1 VNYTILVSPQ
11 IKSNLLYLSSCFLKI
26 SSRSQLERPW
36 ALNKSSSFGGFYQL
50 KFSLMKTLFSFVI
63 ILFAAANVSMA
74 QSISSSAS
82 SSLPD
87 STIYFVEGKVLS
99 GDALKQI
106 PYSKI
111 ASVDVVKKDT
121 VVNGMLYRARIY
133 VRLKNEE
140 YPKK

>member
-1 VNYTILVSPQ
+1 
-11 IKSNLLYLSSCFLKI
+11 
-26 SSRSQLERPW
+26 
-36 ALNKSSSFGGFYQL
+36 
-50 KFSLMKTLFSFVI
+50 MKTLFSLII

-74 QSISSSAS
+74 QSVSSSAS

-87 STIYFVEGKVLS
+87 STIYFVDGKVLS
-99 GDALKQI
+99 GEALKQI

-121 VVNGMLYRARIY
+121 VVNGMLYSARIF

-140 YPKK
+140 YPQK

>member
-1 VNYTILVSPQ
+1 
-11 IKSNLLYLSSCFLKI
+11 
-26 SSRSQLERPW
+26 
-36 ALNKSSSFGGFYQL
+36 
-50 KFSLMKTLFSFVI
+50 MKTLFSLII

-74 QSISSSAS
+74 QSVSSSAS

-87 STIYFVEGKVLS
+87 STIYFVDGKVLS
-99 GDALKQI
+99 GEALKQI

-121 VVNGMLYRARIY
+121 VVNGILYRARIF

-140 YPKK
+140 YPQK

>member
-1 VNYTILVSPQ
+1 
-11 IKSNLLYLSSCFLKI
+11 
-26 SSRSQLERPW
+26 
-36 ALNKSSSFGGFYQL
+36 
-50 KFSLMKTLFSFVI
+50 MKTLFSFVI
-63 ILFAAANVSMA
+63 LLLAAANVSMA
-74 QSISSSAS
+74 QTVSSSAS

-121 VVNGMLYRARIY
+121 VVNGTLYRARIY

-140 YPKK
+140 DRKK

>member
-1 VNYTILVSPQ
+1 
-11 IKSNLLYLSSCFLKI
+11 
-26 SSRSQLERPW
+26 
-36 ALNKSSSFGGFYQL
+36 
-50 KFSLMKTLFSFVI
+50 MKTLFSFI
-63 ILFAAANVSMA
+63 ILLLAASNVSMA
-74 QSISSSAS
+74 QSVSSSAS

-106 PYSKI
+106 PYAKI

-140 YPKK
+140 DRKK

>member
-1 VNYTILVSPQ
+1 MKILFF
-11 IKSNLLYLSSCFLKI
+11 C
-26 SSRSQLERPW
+26 
-36 ALNKSSSFGGFYQL
+36 
-50 KFSLMKTLFSFVI
+50 I
-63 ILFAAANVSMA
+63 ILFLAAANVSMA
-74 QSISSSAS
+74 QSVSSSAS

-106 PYSKI
+106 PYAKI

-121 VVNGMLYRARIY
+121 VVNGTLYRARIY

-140 YPKK
+140 ARKK

>member
-1 VNYTILVSPQ
+1 
-11 IKSNLLYLSSCFLKI
+11 
-26 SSRSQLERPW
+26 
-36 ALNKSSSFGGFYQL
+36 
-50 KFSLMKTLFSFVI
+50 MKTLFSFI
-63 ILFAAANVSMA
+63 ILLLAAANVGLA
-74 QSISSSAS
+74 QSVSSSAS

-121 VVNGMLYRARIY
+121 VVNGTLYRARIY

-140 YPKK
+140 DRKK

>member
-1 VNYTILVSPQ
+1 
-11 IKSNLLYLSSCFLKI
+11 
-26 SSRSQLERPW
+26 
-36 ALNKSSSFGGFYQL
+36 
-50 KFSLMKTLFSFVI
+50 MKTLFSFVI
-63 ILFAAANVSMA
+63 LLLVGSSICLA
-74 QSISSSAS
+74 QSVSSSAS

-140 YPKK
+140 DRKK